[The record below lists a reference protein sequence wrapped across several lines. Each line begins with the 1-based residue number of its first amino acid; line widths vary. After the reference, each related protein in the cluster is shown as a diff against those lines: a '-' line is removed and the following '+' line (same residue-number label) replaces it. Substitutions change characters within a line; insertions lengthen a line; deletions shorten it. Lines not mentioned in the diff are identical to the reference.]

1 MIKRLTVALSAAS
14 ILLVSCTS
22 IQVSR
27 EMPFVKVTVPSAS
40 QISPL
45 QQIVNVQGRGN
56 PDYELVL
63 ARFEAQERIIQAL
76 QADISRMEASYKQR
90 RVQPKP
96 HQMQRP
102 RQRQAYQQPVYRPAK
117 SFPYQVRNQPQP
129 RLKTVVQT
137 HRQAQNNPDCEFLE
151 RDLSQPQST
160 VVYCRPT
167 R

>member
-1 MIKRLTVALSAAS
+1 MIKRVIVALLAVS
-14 ILLVSCTS
+14 ILLVGCTS

-27 EMPFVKVTVPSAS
+27 QMPFVKVTVPSVS

-56 PDYELVL
+56 PDYEVVL

-90 RVQPKP
+90 HVQPKP

-117 SFPYQVRNQPQP
+117 SFPYQVRRQPQST
-129 RLKTVVQT
+129 RKAIVQS
-137 HRQAQNNPDCEFLE
+137 HKQAQNNPNCEFLE